1 MSRLLLPITEV
12 VIVGV
17 FVAGCL
23 GGCATERT
31 GAVGDTLQA
40 KTVSAR
46 LIEVEHEGLYSVDVG
61 VCNKQ
66 DAAIIAYHFQLVL
79 DDGTKLHPAFAT
91 GSQEFDGTRKGCA
104 QGWIRYDVPKGATPK
119 ELDYRYDGTD
129 GSSQYNGSSQEH
141 DHFVWE
147 L

>member
-1 MSRLLLPITEV
+1 MSRLLLPITGI
-12 VIVGV
+12 VIVGLL
-17 FVAGCL
+17 VAGGIAGL
-23 GGCATERT
+23 GTTRKG
-31 GAVGDTLQA
+31 GIGDTLQA

-46 LIEVEHEGLYSVDVG
+46 LIEVDAHAQYSVDVG

-66 DAAIIAYHFQLVL
+66 DAAIGVYDFKLVL
-79 DDGTKLHPAFAT
+79 SDGTKLHPAFKT

-129 GSSQYNGSSQEH
+129 GSSQYNHPTDEH
-141 DHFVWE
+141 DHFVWK